1 MFPQSKKK
9 NAKPHRLHLIFE
21 ILEGRHKLSSTDITT
36 DKYLGC
42 TVIYFSLKRTKII
55 INYFL
60 DLVELE
66 NANADAIADALLAIL
81 QKYNLKIKNV
91 KGIGTD
97 NASVM
102 VGINNG
108 LYNKLQL
115 HAPNLTLFRCV
126 CHSLQLAVSAAAKEF
141 LPKNLEFLIRETYN
155 WFSHSSLR
163 QSAYKQ
169 LFNLINEGQDS
180 LKITSVFATGWLS
193 IESGVN
199 RIHNQWL
206 KLKTHFGIVRD
217 KEKCYT
223 AQVLFEMYNDDV
235 NYAYISFLN
244 PILSDIQRVKK
255 AFEAKKT

>member
-1 MFPQSKKK
+1 
-9 NAKPHRLHLIFE
+9 
-21 ILEGRHKLSSTDITT
+21 
-36 DKYLGC
+36 
-42 TVIYFSLKRTKII
+42 
-55 INYFL
+55 
-60 DLVELE
+60 
-66 NANADAIADALLAIL
+66 
-81 QKYNLKIKNV
+81 
-91 KGIGTD
+91 
-97 NASVM
+97 M

-180 LKITSVFATGWLS
+180 LKITSVCATGWLS

-206 KLKTHFGIVRD
+206 ELKIHFGIVRD

-235 NYAYISFLN
+235 NYAYISFLK
-244 PILSDIQRVKK
+244 PILSDIQRVNK
-255 AFEAKKT
+255 AFEAKKKT